1 MIRSVKSMS
10 IALLVSIIAACAS
23 GPQFS
28 GVATPVSEL
37 GDVYLYRTSTLF
49 ALGQSFDVA
58 LDGKPVGSLY
68 DGSYLHLRLPTG
80 KYALSVSP
88 GGSAKVSTIEFQSA
102 LGRAIY
108 FQFDYPYDSRQN
120 AMGNARFIGSSIQPR
135 GSETALRA
143 LAALKSAK

>member
-1 MIRSVKSMS
+1 MIRSAKFIFV
-10 IALLVSIIAACAS
+10 ALIVSIVTGCAS

-28 GVATPVSEL
+28 GVAAPVSDL

-49 ALGQSFDVA
+49 AMGQAFDVG

-68 DGSYLHLRLPTG
+68 DGSFLHLRLPAG
-80 KYALSVSP
+80 KFALNVSP
-88 GGSAKVSTIEFQSA
+88 GGGAKISTLNIQPE

-120 AMGNARFIGSSIQPR
+120 AMGNARFLGSSIQPR
-135 GSETALRA
+135 GSEVALRA
-143 LAALKSAK
+143 LTQLKSAK